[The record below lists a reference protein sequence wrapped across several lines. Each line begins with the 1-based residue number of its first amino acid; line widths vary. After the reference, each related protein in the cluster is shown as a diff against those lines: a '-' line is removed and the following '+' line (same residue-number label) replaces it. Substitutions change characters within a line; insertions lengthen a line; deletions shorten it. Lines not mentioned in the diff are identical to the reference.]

1 LYNSLNYLIWWN
13 LIFEERKKIRDGVVK
28 SAKVQH
34 LIQVSTFSLFN
45 IVFVSV
51 DVASDLA
58 TAANFWMINQNMMAL
73 ATLLPVFA
81 PLFARLVKELSFGN
95 FDFTSSW

>member
-1 LYNSLNYLIWWN
+1 LKKVWILQKHFK
-13 LIFEERKKIRDGVVK
+13 FEFDVTDKNVVSGRNKNRDGVVK

-34 LIQVSTFSLFN
+34 LIQASTFSLFN

-58 TAANFWMINQNMMAL
+58 TAANFWMINQNMLAL

-81 PLFARLVKELSFGN
+81 PLFARSVK
-95 FDFTSSW
+95 